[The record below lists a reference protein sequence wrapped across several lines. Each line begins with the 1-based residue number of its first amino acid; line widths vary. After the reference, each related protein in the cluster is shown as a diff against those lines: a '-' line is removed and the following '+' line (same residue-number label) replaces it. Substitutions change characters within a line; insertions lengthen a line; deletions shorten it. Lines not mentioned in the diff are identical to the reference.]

1 MGKSLIIAEKN
12 SQAKKYSEAF
22 NGVDRGTHLE
32 IPKCSTFPSGAIVV
46 HAIGHIMELYSFVD
60 YNAEDKAWDLH
71 KLPIIPEQFKLK
83 VTPSKR
89 KAFNNIKKHLN
100 DPQVSDVIHAAD
112 AGREDSLLVTEVL
125 LYLNNKKPVKRL
137 WTSSL
142 TKDSLQKAFKN
153 LRSIEEDMPLYYE
166 ALARQRADF
175 LIGMNMSRCM
185 TLLLSNKK
193 GVKESLEDTSFSC
206 GRVQSPLLS
215 LISSREQAIESH
227 KSKPYWDLEAKMT
240 YHQNEIRGKWY
251 TLERDHLFNEKLA
264 LDLKEYCEGKEAKVH
279 SVKSEVKQI
288 RPPQLY
294 NLTTIQVEINKK
306 LGLSPESALK
316 VLQGLYDR
324 SLVSYPRS
332 SPVHVNPSEAALF
345 PDILNNLS
353 ALPEYK
359 NLLKTP
365 VEDIADDKRYVDESK
380 TDDHYA
386 IIPTEKIVDFTQ
398 LSKNEVI
405 VYDMIAKS
413 LIAAHYPDAIET
425 HSEIISVVDEK
436 FSFMTKGKRVD
447 DRGWREVYGNDRLD
461 EENTIVLPTIDEGAV
476 GIIEEVQLNEGKTS
490 PPARYTL
497 GGLVTLMSNAAN
509 NLTKEERKGFKSDEL
524 SLGTVATRASIITK
538 IIERKYI
545 RIEKNKV
552 YIEPKGRMLIE
563 SLGVNS
569 YLTSIMTTG
578 KMEQYLAGIG
588 KGKSDFSVFMNRM
601 KQITLEEVK
610 KAKESSES
618 WDLEEHIEANKENIE
633 VGTCLE
639 CGSAVIDAGKFFGC
653 SSFKDT
659 NCRFK
664 VNKMVSGKELTN
676 HQVKVL
682 LQKGVTPLI
691 KGFKKRNKEGTFD
704 AFLVWSAEQK
714 RVIFQFPER
723 NKK

>member
-1 MGKSLIIAEKN
+1 MGKALIIAEKN

-22 NGVDRGTHLE
+22 NGVDRGNHLE

-46 HAIGHIMELYSFVD
+46 HAIGHIMELYSFED
-60 YNAEDKAWDLH
+60 YNAEDKAWDIH
-71 KLPIIPEQFKLK
+71 RLPIIPDQFKLK

-89 KAFNNIKKHLN
+89 KAFNNIKKYLN
-100 DPQVSDVIHAAD
+100 DPQVSDIIHAAD
-112 AGREDSLLVTEVL
+112 AGREGSLLVTEVL

-142 TKDSLQKAFKN
+142 TKDSLQKAFNN
-153 LRSIEEDMPLYYE
+153 LRSIEQDMPLYYE

-193 GVKESLEDTSFSC
+193 GVKESLKDTIFSC
-206 GRVQSPLLS
+206 GRVQSPLLA
-215 LISSREQAIESH
+215 LISKREQAIEDH
-227 KSKPYWDLEAKMT
+227 ISKPYWDLEANIT
-240 YHQNEIRGKWY
+240 YHQNEIRSKWY
-251 TLERDHLFNEKLA
+251 TLERDHLFKKYLA
-264 LDLKEYCEGKEAKVH
+264 EDLKEYCEGKEAKVH
-279 SVKSEVKQI
+279 SVKSEVKRI
-288 RPPQLY
+288 RPPQFY

-306 LGLSPESALK
+306 SGLSPEGALK
-316 VLQGLYDR
+316 ILQGLYDK

-332 SPVHVNPSEAALF
+332 SPVHVNPSEAVLF
-345 PDILNNLS
+345 PEILNNLS
-353 ALPEYK
+353 TLSEYK
-359 NLLKTP
+359 SFLKLP
-365 VEDIADDKRYVDESK
+365 YKDISDDKRFVDESK

-386 IIPTEKIVDFTQ
+386 IIPTEKIVDFIR
-398 LSKNEVI
+398 LSKNEII

-447 DRGWREVYGNDRLD
+447 ERGWREVYENDKLD
-461 EENTIVLPTIDEGAV
+461 EDNTVVLPTIEEGAV
-476 GIIEEVQLNEGKTS
+476 GKVEEVQLNEGKTS

-497 GGLVTLMSNAAN
+497 GSLVTLMANAAN
-509 NLTKEERKGFKSDEL
+509 SLSKEERKGFKSDEL

-563 SLGVNS
+563 SLGVDS
-569 YLTSIMTTG
+569 YLTSVLTTG
-578 KMEQYLAGIG
+578 KMEQYLSGIG
-588 KGKSDFSVFMNRM
+588 AGKSDFSIFMNRM
-601 KQITLEEVK
+601 KQITQEEVK
-610 KAKESSES
+610 KAIERADNWKL
-618 WDLEEHIEANKENIE
+618 DNHIEASKESIE

-639 CGSAVIDAGKFFGC
+639 CGSAVIDAGKFYGC

-664 VNKMVSGKELTN
+664 VNKMVNNKELTN

-704 AFLVWSAEQK
+704 AFLAWSAEQK
-714 RVIFQFPER
+714 RMIFQFPER
-723 NKK
+723 KK

>member
-46 HAIGHIMELYSFVD
+46 HAIGHIMELYSFED
-60 YNAEDKAWDLH
+60 YNAEDKEWDLH
-71 KLPIIPEQFKLK
+71 RLPIIPDQFKLK

-89 KAFNNIKKHLN
+89 KAFNNIKKYLN
-100 DPQVSDVIHAAD
+100 DPQVSDIIHAGD
-112 AGREDSLLVTEVL
+112 AGREGSLLVTEVL

-142 TKDSLQKAFKN
+142 TKESLQKAFKN
-153 LRSIEEDMPLYYE
+153 LRSIEQDMPLYYE

-193 GVKESLEDTSFSC
+193 GVKESLKDTSFSC
-206 GRVQSPLLS
+206 GRVQSPLLG
-215 LISSREQAIESH
+215 LIFTREQAIEDH
-227 KSKPYWDLEAKMT
+227 KSKPYWDLEANIT
-240 YHQNEIRGKWY
+240 YHQNEIRSKWY
-251 TLERDHLFNEKLA
+251 TLERDHLFKKNLA
-264 LDLKEYCEGKEAKVH
+264 EDLKEYCEGKEAKVH
-279 SVKSEVKQI
+279 SVKSEVKRI

-306 LGLSPESALK
+306 LGLSPDGALK
-316 VLQGLYDR
+316 ILQGLYDK

-332 SPVHVNPSEAALF
+332 SPVHVNPSEAVLF
-345 PDILNNLS
+345 PEILNNLS
-353 ALPEYK
+353 TLPEYK
-359 NLLKTP
+359 SFLKLP
-365 VEDIADDKRYVDESK
+365 YKDISEDKRFIDESK

-386 IIPTEKIVDFTQ
+386 IIPTEKIVDFTR

-436 FSFMTKGKRVD
+436 FSFMTKGKRVE
-447 DRGWREVYGNDRLD
+447 DRGWREVYEIDKLD
-461 EENTIVLPTIDEGAV
+461 EDSTVVLPTIEEGAV
-476 GIIEEVQLNEGKTS
+476 GTVIEIQLKEGKTS

-497 GGLVTLMSNAAN
+497 GSLVTLMANAAN
-509 NLTKEERKGFKSDEL
+509 SLTKEERKGFKSDEL

-563 SLGVNS
+563 SLGVDS
-569 YLTSIMTTG
+569 YLTSVLTTG
-578 KMEQYLAGIG
+578 NMEQYLSGIG
-588 KGKSDFSVFMNRM
+588 AGKSDFSIFMNRM

-610 KAKESSES
+610 KAKESADNWEL
-618 WDLEEHIEANKENIE
+618 DNHIEASKESVE

-639 CGSAVIDAGKFFGC
+639 CGSAVIDAGKFYGC

-664 VNKMVSGKELTN
+664 VNKMVNNKELTN

-704 AFLVWSAEQK
+704 AFLAWSAEQK
-714 RVIFQFPER
+714 RMIFQFPER
-723 NKK
+723 KK